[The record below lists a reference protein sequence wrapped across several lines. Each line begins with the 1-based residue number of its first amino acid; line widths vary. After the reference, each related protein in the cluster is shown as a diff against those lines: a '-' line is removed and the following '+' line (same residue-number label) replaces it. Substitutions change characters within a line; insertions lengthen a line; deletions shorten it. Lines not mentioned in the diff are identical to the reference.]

1 LSLDGQAV
9 LETIRACGRL
19 VVLYIT
25 LHDIFRHSLDLSQ
38 KGLNDSQV
46 TAFEDLDEGTWGD
59 PCGLT
64 RGLHMDLN
72 WGEKK
77 PGIIFWS

>member
-1 LSLDGQAV
+1 V
-9 LETIRACGRL
+9 LETIRGSGRL
-19 VVLYIT
+19 AILHIK
-25 LHDIFRHSLDLSQ
+25 LHDIFRWSLDLSQ
-38 KGLNDSQV
+38 KGLNDSQAA
-46 TAFEDLDEGTWGD
+46 AFDDLDEGTWGN

-77 PGIIFWS
+77 AGIIFWA